1 VPSTN
6 SIVFDYIGD
15 SGLDARVYAVSIKG
29 KTMKISREATFGP
42 PSATAAPV
50 VLLII
55 STKQ

>member
-1 VPSTN
+1 
-6 SIVFDYIGD
+6 VFDYIGD